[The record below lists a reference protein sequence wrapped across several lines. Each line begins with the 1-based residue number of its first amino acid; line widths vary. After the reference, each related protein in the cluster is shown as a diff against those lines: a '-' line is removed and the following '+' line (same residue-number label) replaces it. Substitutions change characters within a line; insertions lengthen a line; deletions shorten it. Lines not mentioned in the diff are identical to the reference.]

1 MEMLQAMKQK
11 TTPAAV
17 VVKSSPRDSPS
28 GLAAGKRPL
37 LLPPSPCLVGRGRLC
52 PLGTHSP
59 LCSCSAPRAA
69 GAAAA
74 AGSG

>member
-28 GLAAGKRPL
+28 GPGTGKC
-37 LLPPSPCLVGRGRLC
+37 PPSPK
-52 PLGTHSP
+52 TSP
-59 LCSCSAPRAA
+59 LVLK
-69 GAAAA
+69 
-74 AGSG
+74 

>member
-28 GLAAGKRPL
+28 SLAAGKRPL
-37 LLPPSPCLVGRGRLC
+37 LLPPSPCLVGWG
-52 PLGTHSP
+52 
-59 LCSCSAPRAA
+59 
-69 GAAAA
+69 
-74 AGSG
+74 